1 MRTHSVSQPKMTA
14 SARRRCMSSCTGFS
28 KFKNPLKK
36 FYCITEKRKK
46 KKNARKI
53 FSDQKKKNPSLK
65 LLVKIQKFREIS
77 QIFCQ
82 NHPKFYKK
90 YSFVGKQKYF
100 NYYFFLQ
107 RKNIEEKILFMLNN
121 KNYFEHEVSMFLSRT

>member
-53 FSDQKKKNPSLK
+53 FSDQKKKKSELKTISENP
-65 LLVKIQKFREIS
+65 EIS
-77 QIFCQ
+77 GNFP
-82 NHPKFYKK
+82 NFLPK
-90 YSFVGKQKYF
+90 SS
-100 NYYFFLQ
+100 
-107 RKNIEEKILFMLNN
+107 EIL
-121 KNYFEHEVSMFLSRT
+121 